1 MKSTK
6 NIQLIRKRLPEICNQ
21 GFIETM
27 RKGNTG
33 VGYTFE
39 ELWGLDENN
48 NSGADLD
55 GEIEFKATRKNKKC
69 KVTAFTQS
77 PVWKMGLRD
86 VIRAYG
92 NNDQERDNRINWF
105 PSLSSKPNPA
115 GLKLKI
121 DNEDC
126 VWIVD
131 RRGRKIAR
139 IHLHVLKHRFEMKL
153 SNALLVYAESRRIN
167 KVEHFHYDEAYL
179 CLDIDTQPIRNLIL
193 EDKLVVEPRVYLNTD
208 TDKLRDRGTAFRLDG
223 KYLRELYSSVEKIL

>member
-6 NIQLIRKRLPEICNQ
+6 NIQLIRERLPEICSQ

-39 ELWGLDENN
+39 ELWGLEENN
-48 NSGADLD
+48 DSGADLD

-69 KVTAFTQS
+69 KVTAFTQR
-77 PVWKMGLRD
+77 PVWKMKLRD

-92 NNDQERDNRINWF
+92 TEDREHENRINWM
-105 PSLSSKPNPA
+105 PSLSPKPNPA
-115 GLKLKI
+115 GLKLEI
-121 DNEDC
+121 DNEDQ

-131 RRGRKIAR
+131 AVGSKIAR
-139 IHLHVLKHRFEMKL
+139 LHLHTLKDRFEMKL
-153 SNALLVYAESRRIN
+153 SNALLVYAESKKIS
-167 KVEHFHYDEAYL
+167 KIEHFHYNEAYL
-179 CLDIDTQPIRNLIL
+179 CLNIDTQTIKNLIL
-193 EDKLVVEPRVYLNTD
+193 EGKLVVEPRVYLNTD
-208 TDKLRDRGTAFRLDG
+208 TDKLRDRGMAFRLGG

>member
-6 NIQLIRKRLPEICNQ
+6 NIQLIRERLPQICNRS
-21 GFIETM
+21 FIETM

-48 NSGADLD
+48 DSGADLD

-77 PVWKMGLRD
+77 PLWKGSLRD

-92 NNDQERDNRINWF
+92 TEHKEQENRINWF
-105 PSLSSKPNPA
+105 PSLSPKPNPA
-115 GLKLKI
+115 GLRLEI
-121 DNEDC
+121 SDDT
-126 VWIVD
+126 VYIVNANN
-131 RRGRKIAR
+131 RNVAS
-139 IHLHVLKHRFEMKL
+139 IHLEVLKHRFKMKL
-153 SNALLVYAESRRIN
+153 NNALMIYADSKKVN
-167 KVEHFHYDEAYL
+167 KVEHFHYNEAYL
-179 CLDIDTQPIRNLIL
+179 CLDIDTQPIKNLIL
-193 EDKLVVEPRVYLNTD
+193 DGKLVVEPRVYLNTD
-208 TDKLRDRGTAFRLDG
+208 TDKLRDRGMAFRLDG